1 LFWGWGVRKVNIF
14 TKSLLCVIMQDGSIE
29 ERSNIEYIYCQLF
42 YVKFLLINFLLKSSC
57 LLDTVYISL
66 SETCSKSSK
75 DVWKVNII

>member
-1 LFWGWGVRKVNIF
+1 
-14 TKSLLCVIMQDGSIE
+14 MQDGSIE

-75 DVWKVNII
+75 DV